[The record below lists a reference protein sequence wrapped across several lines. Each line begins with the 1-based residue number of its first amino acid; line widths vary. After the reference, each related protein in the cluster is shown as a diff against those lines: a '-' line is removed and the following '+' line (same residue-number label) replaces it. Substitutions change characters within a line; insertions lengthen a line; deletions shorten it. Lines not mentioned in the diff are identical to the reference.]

1 MSVAVATAAY
11 DAPVTV
17 CLARDVEASAVAAYV
32 NGHPEGALF
41 HRNGW
46 ASAAKAA
53 YGFEDVSLAAFRGEN
68 IVGLLPLIDVRAP
81 LLGRSLVSTA
91 FSVGGGPIADDPVAI
106 AALCDEAA
114 AIGADR
120 RVNYVE
126 LRSDAAPGEDW
137 LEKTGVHAS
146 FELPL
151 PADENE
157 NLAMIP
163 RKRRAEIRKAI
174 KAADAGDLAIRIV
187 RDTDEFY
194 RLYATSL
201 RDHGTPV
208 FPKTYLDTLVRA
220 FADCTEISIA
230 DFRSK
235 PVAALLSF
243 YDKDT
248 VRPYYIGA
256 LKEARNARAAEY
268 LYWSQMRRAAA
279 KGCVRFDFGR
289 SKIGSGPYHF
299 KKLWGAEPKPVAYR
313 CKLIGAR
320 DLPDVNPNNPKF
332 AAFVAMWRRLPA
344 PVANRLGPVLAVNF
358 P

>member
-1 MSVAVATAAY
+1 MRAALAA
-11 DAPVTV
+11 APRAAPLIVRF
-17 CLARDVEASAVAAYV
+17 ARDVGAAAVSVYV
-32 NGHPEGALF
+32 DAHPEGTLF
-41 HRNGW
+41 HRSGW
-46 ASAAKAA
+46 AAAANAA
-53 YGFEDVSLAAFRGEN
+53 YGFEDVSLAALRGD
-68 IVGLLPLIDVRAP
+68 IVVGLLPLIDVRAP

-91 FSVGGGPIADDPVAI
+91 FSVGGGPIADDDDAL
-106 AALCDEAA
+106 AALADAA
-114 AIGADR
+114 AAMAAER
-120 RVNYVE
+120 RANYVE
-126 LRSDAAPGEDW
+126 LRSDAALGEDW
-137 LEKTGVHAS
+137 LVKTGVHAS
-146 FELPL
+146 FQLPL
-151 PADENE
+151 PENEDE

-174 KAADAGDLAIRIV
+174 KAADAGDLRLRIAP
-187 RDTDEFY
+187 DTDEFY
-194 RLYATSL
+194 RLYAASL

-208 FPKTYLDTLVRA
+208 FPKTFLDALVGA
-220 FADCTEISIA
+220 FSDRTEISIA
-230 DFRSK
+230 EFHGE

-256 LKEARNARAAEY
+256 TKAARNVRAAEY

-279 KGCVRFDFGR
+279 RGCAQFDFGR

-299 KKLWGAEPKPVAYR
+299 KKLWGAEPTPVVYR

-332 AAFVAMWRRLPA
+332 AAFVSMWRRLPA
-344 PVANRLGPVLAVNF
+344 PVANRLGPFLAANF